1 MVSSIGRE
9 RRFLRWPGISDMSM
23 VNPCSCGVHSR
34 ALLYFLLCTYMLA
47 IPWFDGHWTFKWWS
61 NFTNA
66 SEP

>member
-47 IPWFDGHWTFKWWS
+47 IPWFDGH
-61 NFTNA
+61 
-66 SEP
+66 